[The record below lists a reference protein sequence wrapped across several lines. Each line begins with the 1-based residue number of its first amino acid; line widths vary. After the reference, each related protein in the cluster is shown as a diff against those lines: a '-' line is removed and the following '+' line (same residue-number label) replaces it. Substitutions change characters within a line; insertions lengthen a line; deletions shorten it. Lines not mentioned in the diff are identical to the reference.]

1 MNSFLRLLKIFPK
14 SGSHVPKLQSECC
27 SSNLP
32 PGPFRALSLQVNL
45 WVLKIHH
52 HLNFQ
57 KTLLASQS
65 TLVFEVNSY
74 TPGNVDQDRSSVR
87 RKHFATELHS
97 RPSPMRLRIASQRN
111 QHTAGGRELSEMTA
125 NVLGNTARQTGSQM
139 LLCKACT

>member
-1 MNSFLRLLKIFPK
+1 MNSFLGFLKIFPK

-27 SSNLP
+27 FSNPP
-32 PGPFRALSLQVNL
+32 PGPFRALPLQVNL
-45 WVLKIHH
+45 WVLKVHH

-74 TPGNVDQDRSSVR
+74 RPGNVDQARSWVR
-87 RKHFATELHS
+87 SKHFATEPHS
-97 RPSPMRLRIASQRN
+97 RPSPKQLRIASQRN

-125 NVLGNTARQTGSQM
+125 NVLCNTAR
-139 LLCKACT
+139 